1 MKFTDI
7 FKWGLR
13 SLRERKLRAIL
24 TILGIVVG
32 TAAIIALVSQ
42 TEGIQAS
49 IIEQMSKLGPNT
61 ILLRPA
67 SPSIILTDK
76 DVNRL
81 LQIPNVE
88 LVIPTITSSV
98 KIYGIQSSRNVQI
111 VGIDPSKFGILIPG
125 YELRE
130 GRLFQTLSYSEIVIG
145 SNVYQPQDLTSPFL
159 NVGQT
164 TTIESRSTRM
174 IVSVVGC
181 LEPYGMTALVS
192 VDDSIFMSLKAL
204 ANFLGR
210 TSYSAIF
217 VKTISPDVV
226 DEVVDN
232 IRAIYGNNLNILT
245 VKQITQIVSSVT
257 GMLTMLLGSIAA
269 ISLFVA
275 GLGIMNIMFV
285 SVIERTREI
294 GVLKALGFKDRNILA
309 IFLSEAGIV
318 GIIGGI
324 IGIIV
329 GSIISYI
336 MPHIMS
342 FTIGRSFSAQI
353 SSFSYTPIIRPE
365 IIIFVFFFAIA
376 VSLLA
381 GLYPARRASKMDPV
395 VALRHE

>member
-7 FKWGLR
+7 IKWGIR

-32 TAAIIALVSQ
+32 TTAIIALVSQ
-42 TEGIQAS
+42 TEGIQFS

-67 SPSIILTDK
+67 SASIILTDK
-76 DVNRL
+76 DVNRI

-88 LVIPTITSSV
+88 LVIPTITSNV
-98 KIYGIQSSRNVQI
+98 RIYGAQSSRIVQI
-111 VGIDPSKFGILIPG
+111 VGIDPSKFGILISG
-125 YELRE
+125 YELKE
-130 GRLFQTLSYSEIVIG
+130 GRLYQSLSYSEIIIG
-145 SNVYQPQDLTSPFL
+145 SNVYQPQDFTSPFL
-159 NVGQT
+159 NIGQT

-174 IVSVVGC
+174 IVNIVGI

-192 VDDSIFMSLKAL
+192 VDDSIFMSLKAV

-210 TSYSAIF
+210 TSYSALF
-217 VKTISPDVV
+217 VKTINPDFV

-232 IRAIYGNNLNILT
+232 IRAIYGNNVNIIT
-245 VKQITQIVSSVT
+245 VKQITQIVSSIT
-257 GMLTMLLGSIAA
+257 GMLTILLGSIAA

-285 SVIERTREI
+285 SVIERTKEI

-324 IGIIV
+324 IGIII
-329 GSIISYI
+329 GSILSYI
-336 MPHIMS
+336 MPYIMP
-342 FTIGRSFSAQI
+342 FLIGRSFSAQI

-365 IIIFVFFFAIA
+365 TIILVFLFAIV